1 MRILLFSQR
10 VAGPTEIGRAAR
22 TFSPILDKAHDT
34 MDAKERTR
42 YRRAAERARAKDP
55 ARTKADILEVA
66 ADEFAR
72 HGLSGA
78 RVDAIADRMRTS
90 KRMIYY
96 YFGDKEGVFT
106 AVLENAYSS
115 VRAIEAL
122 LALEALEPEEALRNL
137 VEQTFEND
145 DANEAFVRLVAI
157 ENVHRGE
164 HLTKSDQIRSINH
177 RIIEVIQNILKRGQ
191 AAGMFRDDL
200 DAIDVHMAMSA
211 LCFFRVSN
219 KYTFSKIFDVDLSSA
234 ERRDKHKKM
243 AVEAIVRLV
252 RRE

>member
-1 MRILLFSQR
+1 
-10 VAGPTEIGRAAR
+10 
-22 TFSPILDKAHDT
+22 
-34 MDAKERTR
+34 MDAKTQERQAK
-42 YRRAAERARAKDP
+42 RRIRTNDP
-55 ARTKADILEVA
+55 ARTKADILEIA
-66 ADEFAR
+66 AEEFAA

-145 DANEAFVRLVAI
+145 DANEAFIRLVAI

-164 HLTKSDQIRSINH
+164 HLANPQQIQKINH
-177 RIIEVIQNILKRGQ
+177 RIIDVIENILRRGR
-191 AAGMFRDDL
+191 AAGVFRDDL
-200 DAIDVHMAMSA
+200 DAIDVHMAISA

-219 KYTFSKIFDVDLSSA
+219 KYTFGKIFEVDLSSP

-243 AVEAIVRLV
+243 AVEAISRLV
-252 RRE
+252 RKE

>member
-1 MRILLFSQR
+1 
-10 VAGPTEIGRAAR
+10 
-22 TFSPILDKAHDT
+22 
-34 MDAKERTR
+34 MDAKERAR
-42 YRRAAERARAKDP
+42 DLRARGRIRTKDP

-66 ADEFAR
+66 TDEFAT

-78 RVDAIADRMRTS
+78 RVDAIAERMRTS

-96 YFGDKEGVFT
+96 YFGDKEGVFA
-106 AVLENAYSS
+106 AVLEHAYSS

-164 HLTKSDQIRSINH
+164 HLTDADQIRNINH
-177 RIIEVIQNILKRGQ
+177 RIIDVIENILRRGR
-191 AAGMFRDDL
+191 ARGVFRDDL
-200 DAIDVHMAMSA
+200 DAIDVHMAISA

-219 KYTFSKIFDVDLSSA
+219 KYTFGKIFDVDLSSP

-243 AVEAIVRLV
+243 AVEAISRLV
-252 RRE
+252 RKE

>member
-1 MRILLFSQR
+1 
-10 VAGPTEIGRAAR
+10 
-22 TFSPILDKAHDT
+22 
-34 MDAKERTR
+34 MDAKESTR
-42 YRRAAERARAKDP
+42 HRQANEGSRAKDP

-66 ADEFAR
+66 ADEFAT

-78 RVDAIADRMRTS
+78 RVDAIAERMRTS

-122 LALEALEPEEALRNL
+122 LALEALDPEEALRDL

-164 HLTKSDQIRSINH
+164 HLTKSDEIRNINH
-177 RIIEVIQNILKRGQ
+177 RIIEVIQNILSRGQ
-191 AAGMFRDDL
+191 AAGVFRDDL
-200 DAIDVHMAMSA
+200 DAIDIHMAISA

-219 KYTFSKIFDVDLSSA
+219 KYTFGKIFDVDLSSP
-234 ERRDKHKKM
+234 ERRDKHKRM
-243 AVEAIVRLV
+243 AVEAIGRLV

>member
-1 MRILLFSQR
+1 
-10 VAGPTEIGRAAR
+10 
-22 TFSPILDKAHDT
+22 
-34 MDAKERTR
+34 MDAKTKERQAK
-42 YRRAAERARAKDP
+42 RRIRTNDP
-55 ARTKADILEVA
+55 ARTKADILEIA
-66 ADEFAR
+66 AEEFAA

-78 RVDAIADRMRTS
+78 RVDAIAERMRTS

-106 AVLENAYSS
+106 AVLESAYSS

-122 LALEALEPEEALRNL
+122 LALEALDPEEALRNL

-145 DANEAFVRLVAI
+145 DANEAFIRLVAI

-164 HLTKSDQIRSINH
+164 HLVR
-177 RIIEVIQNILKRGQ
+177 RGR
-191 AAGMFRDDL
+191 AVGAFRDDL
-200 DAIDVHMAMSA
+200 DAIDVHMAISA

-219 KYTFSKIFDVDLSSA
+219 KYTFGKIFEVDLSSP

-243 AVEAIVRLV
+243 AVEAISRLV
-252 RRE
+252 RKE

>member
-1 MRILLFSQR
+1 
-10 VAGPTEIGRAAR
+10 
-22 TFSPILDKAHDT
+22 
-34 MDAKERTR
+34 MDAKERAR
-42 YRRAAERARAKDP
+42 DRRARGRVRTKDP

-66 ADEFAR
+66 TDEFAT

-78 RVDAIADRMRTS
+78 RVDAIAERMRTS

-96 YFGDKEGVFT
+96 YFGDKEGVFA
-106 AVLENAYSS
+106 AVLEHAYSS

-122 LALEALEPEEALRNL
+122 LALEGLEPEEALRNL

-164 HLTKSDQIRSINH
+164 HLTDADQIRKINH
-177 RIIEVIQNILKRGQ
+177 RIIDVIENILQRGR
-191 AAGMFRDDL
+191 ARGVFRDDL
-200 DAIDVHMAMSA
+200 DAIDVHMAISA

-219 KYTFSKIFDVDLSSA
+219 KYTFGKIFDVDLSSP

-243 AVEAIVRLV
+243 AVEAISRLV

>member
-1 MRILLFSQR
+1 VLP
-10 VAGPTEIGRAAR
+10 AGVGTKFRRQFGAMSG
-22 TFSPILDKAHDT
+22 THSSKAFDR
-34 MDAKERTR
+34 MDAKERAR
-42 YRRAAERARAKDP
+42 DRRARGRLRTKDP
-55 ARTKADILEVA
+55 ARTRADILEVA
-66 ADEFAR
+66 ADEFAT

-78 RVDAIADRMRTS
+78 RVDAIADRTRTS

-122 LALEALEPEEALRNL
+122 SALDALEPEDALRNL

-157 ENVHRGE
+157 ENIHRGA
-164 HLTKSDQIRSINH
+164 HLSDADQIRKINH
-177 RIIEVIQNILKRGQ
+177 RIIKVIDNILQRGR
-191 AAGMFRDDL
+191 ARGAFRDDL
-200 DAIDVHMAMSA
+200 DAIDVHMAISA

-219 KYTFSKIFDVDLSSA
+219 KYTFSKIFDVDLSGP

-243 AVEAIVRLV
+243 AVEAIIRLVLV

>member
-1 MRILLFSQR
+1 ME
-10 VAGPTEIGRAAR
+10 TKTRA
-22 TFSPILDKAHDT
+22 
-34 MDAKERTR
+34 
-42 YRRAAERARAKDP
+42 RRAKGRVRTNDP
-55 ARTKADILEVA
+55 ERTKADILEVA
-66 ADEFAR
+66 ADEFAM

-78 RVDAIADRMRTS
+78 RVDAIAERMRTS

-96 YFGDKEGVFT
+96 YFGDKEGMFR

-145 DANEAFVRLVAI
+145 DANEAFIRLVAI

-164 HLTKSDQIRSINH
+164 HLANAERIQKINR
-177 RIIEVIQNILKRGQ
+177 RIIDVIENILRRGR
-191 AAGMFRDDL
+191 AAGIFRDDL

-219 KYTFSKIFDVDLSSA
+219 KYTFGKIFEVDLSSP
-234 ERRDKHKKM
+234 ERRDKHKRM
-243 AVEAIVRLV
+243 AVEAISRLV
-252 RRE
+252 RKG